1 MMKVLSVLLIA
12 TIGSAAAFTT
22 TSTNHHRQTQIK
34 ATAELDGLIG
44 VDIESGKKIV
54 RTVYA

>member
-1 MMKVLSVLLIA
+1 MKVLSVLLIA

-54 RTVYA
+54 RTVYT